1 MNSANH
7 LLDSLRA
14 LWLTEENRG
23 GRGMFTT
30 KAKMLLALAPLLE
43 QSSEVVL
50 CEMNR
55 TRRIALIRHLSVS
68 VTEQAA

>member
-23 GRGMFTT
+23 GGVFTT